1 MEMHSTHVQGAQPET
16 SDLQKNTER
25 KHLSVYEET
34 PQGTFL
40 IFNILIK
47 IARKLTQTLFADF
60 SKDIFPQICLR
71 FKDSLGHQKQIILN
85 MLIPEFVL

>member
-1 MEMHSTHVQGAQPET
+1 MEMHSTHVQGAQTET
-16 SDLQKNTER
+16 SDLQKR